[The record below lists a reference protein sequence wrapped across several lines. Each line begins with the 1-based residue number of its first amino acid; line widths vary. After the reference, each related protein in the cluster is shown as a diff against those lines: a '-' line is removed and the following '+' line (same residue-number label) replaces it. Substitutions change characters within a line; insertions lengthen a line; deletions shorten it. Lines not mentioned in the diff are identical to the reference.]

1 MISGR
6 TCSMTILKIIFVFL
20 LCVPLLLLVSHF
32 FGKLVDEIIKKK

>member
-1 MISGR
+1 
-6 TCSMTILKIIFVFL
+6 MTILKIIFVFL